1 MIYLKAR
8 QQNYSAGSLF
18 CKVFNMSEY
27 TVFPMDAS
35 ATVYPYIA
43 TRTINHAFTME
54 VSLDCDVEP
63 DRLRAVAQRM
73 VERFP
78 TLFVRMHIDAFG
90 YKLEHVHDVTPFV
103 MPRPAV
109 LNLPYGI
116 KDKDNRNLIRITYR
130 ANRLAVECF
139 HSVTDGSGAITLL
152 KSIVAEY
159 YRTLGEDIPSTCGV
173 LSPDDEPKPTETED
187 SFRTRYIKGGETL
200 GRSGKWAYQF
210 RPHGPFETW
219 HQTELTMPLEDVK
232 PAAKAAGAT
241 LTEYIV
247 ALYLYAFYCTEGAKK
262 SNKPIIMSVP
272 INLRPV
278 FESETLRNFSLYFL
292 ASVPKGEVTIE
303 RILENVRREFK
314 EGTDKDLLQRTINTN
329 VSQQDAAAF
338 RVLPRPVKHAL
349 LRVGGA
355 LFGERMFT
363 SALSNLGIFKVPD
376 ELVPHIKTF
385 HAILGQVP
393 TNHIH
398 TTAYCYNGT
407 LGLMFSSRLASRE
420 IEHTMQNLLRERGV
434 RTTLRDNETGA
445 DV

>member
-1 MIYLKAR
+1 
-8 QQNYSAGSLF
+8 
-18 CKVFNMSEY
+18 
-27 TVFPMDAS
+27 
-35 ATVYPYIA
+35 
-43 TRTINHAFTME
+43 
-54 VSLDCDVEP
+54 
-63 DRLRAVAQRM
+63 
-73 VERFP
+73 
-78 TLFVRMHIDAFG
+78 
-90 YKLEHVHDVTPFV
+90 
-103 MPRPAV
+103 
-109 LNLPYGI
+109 
-116 KDKDNRNLIRITYR
+116 
-130 ANRLAVECF
+130 
-139 HSVTDGSGAITLL
+139 
-152 KSIVAEY
+152 
-159 YRTLGEDIPSTCGV
+159 
-173 LSPDDEPKPTETED
+173 
-187 SFRTRYIKGGETL
+187 
-200 GRSGKWAYQF
+200 
-210 RPHGPFETW
+210 
-219 HQTELTMPLEDVK
+219 
-232 PAAKAAGAT
+232 
-241 LTEYIV
+241 
-247 ALYLYAFYCTEGAKK
+247 
-262 SNKPIIMSVP
+262 MSVP

-407 LGLMFSSRLASRE
+407 LGLMFSSRLASRD
-420 IEHTMQNLLRERGV
+420 IEHITQRLLQERGV
-434 RTTLRDNETGA
+434 HTTLRDNRTGA